1 MLFEV
6 EQKFQVSDEKSLRS
20 GLAKLGGEF
29 GAPVV
34 QIDRYFNHPARDF
47 AQTDEALR
55 IRSVGDRNFV
65 TYKGPKIDTTT
76 KTRREIELPLDS
88 GAQAADRFGELL
100 LALGFHHVAEVKKRR
115 RKAAVQVDGRE
126 VEVAYDE
133 VERVGVF
140 AELECSAE
148 EGDLAA
154 AKAIIAKLAADLD
167 LTQNERRSYLEL
179 LLESRDPQNT

>member
-1 MLFEV
+1 MPFEV
-6 EQKFQVSDEKSLRS
+6 EQKFRVSDAERFRNK
-20 GLAKLGGEF
+20 LANLGDELGE
-29 GAPVV
+29 PCM
-34 QIDRYFNHPARDF
+34 QIDRYFNHPSRDF

-100 LALGFHHVAEVKKRR
+100 GALGFRRVADVKKHRR
-115 RKAAVQVDGRE
+115 QAVLQLEGRD
-126 VEVAYDE
+126 VEVAYDD
-133 VERVGVF
+133 VEGLGTF
-140 AELECSAE
+140 AELECSADE
-148 EGDLAA
+148 ADLAA
-154 AKAIIAKLAADLD
+154 AKSAIAKLAADLG

-179 LLESRDPQNT
+179 LLAASALGNA